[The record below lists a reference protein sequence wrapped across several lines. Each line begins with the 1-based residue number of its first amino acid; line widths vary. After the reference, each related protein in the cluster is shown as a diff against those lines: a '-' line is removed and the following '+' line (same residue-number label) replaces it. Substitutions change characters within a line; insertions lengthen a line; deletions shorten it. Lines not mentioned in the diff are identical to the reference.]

1 MTDIA
6 KIAEIV
12 DRAAE
17 RAEAIGQLS
26 ENGYPLSLTE
36 AYQVQA
42 QSIDRRLARG
52 EQLVGIKMG
61 FTSRAK
67 MIQMGVDD
75 LIWGRLTDAML
86 LEEGGLIDL
95 KNYVHPR
102 IEPEIAFRLSAP
114 LSGEVTLLEAMSAV
128 EAVAPAM
135 EIIDSRYENF
145 KFSLQDVVA
154 DNSSSSGVVIGA
166 WQAADCNIEN
176 LGMSLEFDGQAVE
189 IGSSAAIMGNPYR
202 SLVAASRLAGE
213 AGLTLEKGWVVL
225 AGAATAAQALKPGV
239 HVRVVTEQLGCA
251 EINVGEQAA
260 Q

>member
-1 MTDIA
+1 MIDIA
-6 KIAEIV
+6 VVAEIV
-12 DRAAE
+12 DSAANN
-17 RAEAIGQLS
+17 AQAISQLS
-26 ENGYPLSLTE
+26 ENGYPLSLDE

-42 QSIDRRLARG
+42 QSIARRLERG
-52 EQLVGIKMG
+52 ERLIGIKMG

-75 LIWGRLTDAML
+75 LIWGRLTNTML
-86 LEEGGLIDL
+86 LEEGAELNL

-102 IEPEIAFRLSAP
+102 IEPEIAFRLKRP
-114 LSGEVTLLEAMSAV
+114 LSGEVSLLEAMAAV

-166 WQAADCNIEN
+166 WQSPDCDLSN
-176 LGMSLEFDGQAVE
+176 LGMAMSFDGEPVQ

-202 SLVAASRLAGE
+202 SLVAAARLAAA
-213 AGLTLEKGWVVL
+213 AGMVLESGWIVL
-225 AGAATAAQALKPGV
+225 AGAATAAEALKPSV
-239 HVRVVTEQLGCA
+239 HVRLEIERLGVA
-251 EINVGEQAA
+251 EISVAV
-260 Q
+260 